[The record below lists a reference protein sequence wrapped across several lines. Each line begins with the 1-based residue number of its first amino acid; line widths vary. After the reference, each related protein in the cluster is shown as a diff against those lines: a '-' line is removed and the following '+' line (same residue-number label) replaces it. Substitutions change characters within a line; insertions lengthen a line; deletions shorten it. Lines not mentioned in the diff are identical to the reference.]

1 MHMAEQGQRIEPL
14 RASGAQR
21 GLEAGSP
28 NREEYAMPTTIREF
42 GLTTLALVILT
53 VALYVSMT
61 AP

>member
-1 MHMAEQGQRIEPL
+1 
-14 RASGAQR
+14 
-21 GLEAGSP
+21 
-28 NREEYAMPTTIREF
+28 MPTIMREF